1 VSIGENRHTRR
12 MCRAYVLLGS
22 TPRDPSFSFPFSFS
36 VLAPFT
42 LTFPPFHSISLFR
55 DCPHDHHSLRKTP
68 GFWKVWISQLL
79 GVSVLRFVGEYRN
92 LEVGFIFWEQCYS
105 TMHVKTPHSDLTG
118 RGRLRH
124 EIGTAPSVVCPRLMC
139 ESGMKGFGRG
149 EVKITAL
156 ETLAELIQVANGT
169 SGLPKPVAESLA
181 DKIDLQGVEKV
192 PTAYMP

>member
-1 VSIGENRHTRR
+1 
-12 MCRAYVLLGS
+12 
-22 TPRDPSFSFPFSFS
+22 
-36 VLAPFT
+36 
-42 LTFPPFHSISLFR
+42 
-55 DCPHDHHSLRKTP
+55 
-68 GFWKVWISQLL
+68 
-79 GVSVLRFVGEYRN
+79 
-92 LEVGFIFWEQCYS
+92 
-105 TMHVKTPHSDLTG
+105 
-118 RGRLRH
+118 
-124 EIGTAPSVVCPRLMC
+124 MC